1 MRLFNNYYFSYLL
14 YLLFGRKDSI
24 MIEFYRKKGIQIG
37 KNCNIYSNICT
48 PEAYLIQIGNNVT
61 IAPGCRFIT
70 HDNSVSKVIPN
81 VTDVFGK
88 IIIEDN
94 VFIGA
99 NSILLPGIIIGDNS
113 IIAAGSVVTK
123 SVPCKVVIAGNP
135 ARIICTTDEYVAKV
149 SSLAIST
156 KGLNT
161 IQKKE
166 KILSLNRLIKK

>member
-1 MRLFNNYYFSYLL
+1 
-14 YLLFGRKDSI
+14 
-24 MIEFYRKKGIQIG
+24 MIEFFRKKNIKIG
-37 KNCNIYSNICT
+37 ENCNIYSNICT
-48 PEAYLIQIGNNVT
+48 PEPYLISIGNNVT

-99 NSILLPGIIIGDNS
+99 NSILLPGITIGTNS

-123 SVPCKVVIAGNP
+123 SVPSKSVVAGNP
-135 ARIICTTDEYVAKV
+135 ARIICTIEQYVAKV
-149 SSLAIST
+149 SDYAIST

-161 IQKKE
+161 IRKKE
-166 KILSLNRLIKK
+166 RILSSNKLIKK